1 MPHLDDKNLQNKEN
15 IPVWLC
21 DHVIEK
27 QLFISIKRE
36 ELCLQNHKSNFVQII
51 YVFPQCQPYPNS
63 KASSNEKK

>member
-15 IPVWLC
+15 IPVWLY

-51 YVFPQCQPYPNS
+51 YVFPVSALPKF